1 MIVYDWSVFSFD
13 LSDYMHDLDTAD
25 YDLNSECHSLI
36 DTHISQ
42 SAVRAGPQMIDRQA
56 R

>member
-1 MIVYDWSVFSFD
+1 
-13 LSDYMHDLDTAD
+13 MHDLEMAD
-25 YDLNSECHSLI
+25 YDLNSECHFSI

-42 SAVRAGPQMIDRQA
+42 SAVRAGPQMVDRQA